1 MRYLTVGFS
10 LLAILFSTAEPSFAG
25 GNGVPR
31 RRVGGGTRWTQPQL
45 KQLPS
50 AHSKLSA
57 MAFASRNNLPIAFK
71 LKAIYG

>member
-1 MRYLTVGFS
+1 MRHLTIGLS

-25 GNGVPR
+25 KDGVPS
-31 RRVGGGTRWTQPQL
+31 RRVGGGTRWTQPKS
-45 KQLPS
+45 KQFPS

-57 MAFASRNNLPIAFK
+57 MTFASRNNLPIALR